1 MSMALFSSPSSTHL
15 PSLSPPHCNGKP
27 QLVLKSYLSLRP
39 KRQLFFLVS
48 TRATDNGSGV
58 AVTVEEDKVDAEE
71 KAPETPVKSEE
82 SKEVA
87 LESNGSPSPPAD
99 VAAAVPVPEVLKK
112 FEDSRW
118 VNGTWDLKQ
127 FQKDGKT
134 NWDAVIDAGES
145 ISLLFYTIESKS
157 SIEKTLILMLIG

>member
-27 QLVLKSYLSLRP
+27 QLVLKSCLSLRP

-58 AVTVEEDKVDAEE
+58 AVTVEED

-99 VAAAVPVPEVLKK
+99 VAAAVPVPEVVKK

-127 FQKDGKT
+127 FQEDGKT

-157 SIEKTLILMLIG
+157 SIEKTLILLLIG